1 MLGITPRQVVEFGLL
16 LGFLGAAMIV
26 IGTAMFLK
34 SPSSGHSVS
43 QRSWTLA
50 GAAVIGVG
58 FAVQLAGQ
66 LGR

>member
-16 LGFLGAAMIV
+16 LGILGAAMIV

-43 QRSWTLA
+43 QRRWELA
-50 GAAVIGVG
+50 GAVIIGVG

>member
-1 MLGITPRQVVEFGLL
+1 MLGITPRQIIEFGLL
-16 LGFLGAAMIV
+16 LGILGATMIV

-43 QRSWTLA
+43 QRRWKLA
-50 GAAVIGVG
+50 GAAVVGVG

-66 LGR
+66 LWR

>member
-1 MLGITPRQVVEFGLL
+1 MLGITPRQVIEFGLL
-16 LGFLGAAMIV
+16 LGILGAAMIV

-43 QRSWTLA
+43 QRRWELA
-50 GAAVIGVG
+50 GAAIVGVG

-66 LGR
+66 LWR